1 MVGDI
6 IIIKKNTIIPADC
19 VLLHSRNLTMVQG
32 YLTGNLQE
40 VHKDVHENENAFV
53 YKTSVC
59 VSGAGR
65 AIVVAVGANTQQL
78 LLEKFD

>member
-1 MVGDI
+1 
-6 IIIKKNTIIPADC
+6 
-19 VLLHSRNLTMVQG
+19 MVQG